1 MSQATRVVT
10 VREYARLTT
19 GPVAQPS
26 LDCAHIGATA
36 FDHLCQL
43 SEGYSRAGACLLHVE
58 GRQWLKLDNHV
69 GVLHTPCGT
78 TLEVLPKHHDEGD
91 CKTAGR
97 ALLRRMIQTLLH
109 LPHRDVGAAPLALFD
124 APLSEWVMRRFLD
137 ELDTL
142 LKRGLRF
149 DYQRVEDELP
159 FLRGQLD
166 LRAQLRQPP
175 GRAHRFQVRH
185 DLFVPDRAENRLLKR
200 ALDVV
205 RRATQQP
212 ESWRLAQ
219 ELSFRLAEVPASQRV
234 AADFQAWKDDRL
246 MAHYRPIKPWCE
258 LVLNRHMPLA
268 VLGEHWGMSLMFP
281 MEKLFEQFVA
291 DWLRRQL
298 RLGVDLR
305 TPAAFASLCI
315 HGGEP
320 IFRLEPDV
328 YLAHAGQ
335 RWVLDMK
342 WKRLDGSDRDGK
354 YGISQSDM
362 YQLFAYGH
370 KYLGGRGQM
379 ALVYPRWAGFQQPLP
394 PFDMGSDLTLNVL
407 PFDLDGERLI
417 GLEALGLDTAIRK
430 SLHGTSPRNQPGVP
444 HQEQTASTTGE
455 LAPRC

>member
-1 MSQATRVVT
+1 MSQPTQVVT

-26 LDCAHIGATA
+26 LDCAHIAPTA

-43 SEGYSRAGACLLHVE
+43 SERYSRAGASLLQVE

-109 LPHRDVGAAPLALFD
+109 LPRRDVGSAPLALFD
-124 APLSEWVMRRFLD
+124 APLSEWVMRCFLD

-149 DYQRVEDELP
+149 DYQRVEEELP

-166 LRAQLRQPP
+166 LQAQLRQPP

-185 DLFVPDRAENRLLKR
+185 DLFVPDRAENRLLR
-200 ALDVV
+200 LALDQV

-219 ELSFRLAEVPASQRV
+219 ELSCRLAVVPPSRRV
-234 AADFQAWKDDRL
+234 AADFQAWGTDRL
-246 MAHYRPIKPWCE
+246 MAHYRAVKPWCE

-281 MEKLFEQFVA
+281 MEKLFEHHVA
-291 DWLRRQL
+291 AWLRRQL
-298 RLGVDLR
+298 RPGVDLR
-305 TPAAFASLCI
+305 TPAAFESLCR
-315 HGGEP
+315 HQGEP
-320 IFRLEPDV
+320 MFRLEPDV
-328 YLAHAGQ
+328 YLAYAGQ

-342 WKRLDGSDRDGK
+342 WKRLDAGNRDK
-354 YGISQSDM
+354 NYGLSQADV
-362 YQLFAYGH
+362 YQVFAYGQ
-370 KYLGGRGQM
+370 KYLHGQGQM
-379 ALVYPRWAGFQQPLP
+379 ALIYPAWRQFQAPLP
-394 PFDMGSDLTLNVL
+394 PFQMGGGLTLHVL
-407 PFDLDGERLI
+407 PFDLDNERLL
-417 GLEALGLDTAIRK
+417 GVEALGLVACFMPPMH
-430 SLHGTSPRNQPGVP
+430 L
-444 HQEQTASTTGE
+444 EA
-455 LAPRC
+455 A